1 MNTLYMKVRLPIINR
16 EIISHNHYRVLIPDS
31 TQLSNYDG
39 KLTENA
45 LNGRERFPDTP
56 M

>member
-1 MNTLYMKVRLPIINR
+1 LPIINK
-16 EIISHNHYRVLIPDS
+16 EITEKLSHNHYRALILDS
-31 TQLSNYDG
+31 TRLSNYDG

-45 LNGRERFPDTP
+45 LNGRERFPDTL

>member
-1 MNTLYMKVRLPIINR
+1 MRYMEVSLPIINR
-16 EIISHNHYRVLIPDS
+16 EIVSHNHYRVLILDS

-45 LNGRERFPDTP
+45 LNGRERFPDTLT
-56 M
+56 